1 MILLPLPVV
10 YVNQCNWSK
19 PSKKLGTAKKFARVL
34 NMKRTLMSNKKRHL
48 FVFFSV
54 FSCFTLCFIG
64 FCVNLNAASSL
75 SISIGLPFDGAL
87 KNGEVLPRSGDGYT
101 LMKTATGRRA
111 RFGVSELIQMIK
123 WSSFLVHR
131 KYGGEKAAVG
141 DLSMRTGG
149 EFEHHASHQNGRD
162 VDIAFYALNRKGT
175 SVRVHQ
181 MIPYDK
187 NGFSIDPPMAYQF
200 DAKRN
205 WALINEMIDSSK
217 AQVQWIFVARHIEE
231 ILLAHAEASGVSA
244 GTIRRAEHMMKQ
256 PSNSSHFDHF
266 HVRIYCPEGDK
277 PHCKDHGPKWAWYR

>member
-1 MILLPLPVV
+1 
-10 YVNQCNWSK
+10 
-19 PSKKLGTAKKFARVL
+19 
-34 NMKRTLMSNKKRHL
+34 MKRTLMSNKKRDL
-48 FVFFSV
+48 RIFFSV
-54 FSCFTLCFIG
+54 LCCFTLGFIG

-75 SISIGLPFDGAL
+75 SLSIGLPFDGAL

-101 LMKTATGRRA
+101 LMKTATERRA

-131 KYGGEKAAVG
+131 QYGGEKAAVG

-162 VDIAFYALNRKGT
+162 VDIAFYALNRKGN
-175 SVRVHQ
+175 SVRLNN
-181 MIPYDK
+181 MIPFDK
-187 NGFSIDPPMAYQF
+187 NGFSIDPPMSYQF
-200 DAKRN
+200 DTKRN
-205 WALINEMIDSSK
+205 WALISEMIGSSK

-231 ILLAHAEASGVSA
+231 LLLAYAEDTGVSA
-244 GTIRRAEHMMKQ
+244 KTIRQAEQVLKQ